1 MYKPTT
7 FLLDGLRNAFPKQLF
22 PWDDYFSR
30 MAETDFLSG
39 RAYVP
44 AVKSFFMRKAP
55 FGGSYALL
63 GGMVAAL
70 RGISDVYFDDPS
82 FKAGMLD
89 MGYRPEF
96 VEWLASRGNLRLKV
110 YAPPE
115 GSIIFP
121 NEPIIT
127 VTGPLVDV
135 RFAEGIITE
144 AVNFATLSLTK
155 WHRLVRVV
163 RPGTVL
169 EFSRRRAQ
177 NSYKASLYA
186 MLAGCSFTSNSEIRR
201 FFSVPVTGT
210 MGHEWMQSFGD
221 IRQAFKTWL
230 DYQPGKPVGL
240 VDTKQCLEHDFPI
253 WLDEVWNHRDAIK
266 AANPSFWGWR
276 NDSGDLA
283 YLTIEQYVRFMKH
296 PLASDGWFRD
306 KMRLVLTNDLD
317 EYSAAAIIRQIRAQ
331 AGEAG
336 FPAEDILR
344 RIIWAA
350 GTKPGTCDDQPS
362 LGGVAKLME
371 ADGAACLKLAF
382 DAEGRPGVKTSIPGF
397 NFSAIVRDSAGE
409 AKTILIYPARK
420 YNICQGKLCES
431 SSGNVVSEITARH
444 PDNPNSQLIIPDYHI
459 RGQQQLMWNS
469 IGGDV
474 AMAFAWDSTPYQV
487 GETIAEVTRRA
498 HCGVD
503 SLHWSLTRLEKPHL
517 LKVSLTPDLFDLRQ
531 RMIGQG
537 VLREDFLK

>member
-1 MYKPTT
+1 MYKPTVS
-7 FLLDGLRNAFPKQLF
+7 LLDGLRNAFPKQLF
-22 PWDDYFSR
+22 PWDDYFAR

-44 AVKSFFMRKAP
+44 AVKSFFIRKAP

-70 RGISDVYFDDPS
+70 RGIADVYFDDMD
-82 FKAGMLD
+82 FKVGLLD

-96 VEWLASRGNLRLKV
+96 VEWLAGHKNLRIKV

-115 GSIIFP
+115 GSIVFP
-121 NEPIIT
+121 NEPIMT

-177 NSYKASLYA
+177 NSHKASLYA
-186 MLAGCSFTSNSEIRR
+186 MLAGCSFTSNSEIRC
-201 FFSVPVTGT
+201 FFKVPVTGT

-221 IRQAFKTWL
+221 VRQAFKAWL

-253 WLDEVWNHRDAIK
+253 WLDEVWNHRDAVK
-266 AANPSFWGWR
+266 AANPPFWGWR

-283 YLTIEQYVRFMKH
+283 YLTIEQYLRFMRH
-296 PLASDGWFRD
+296 PLAQDEWFRD

-317 EYSAAAIIRQIRAQ
+317 EYSATAIIQQIRAQ

-371 ADGAACLKLAF
+371 AEGAACLKLAF

-397 NFSAIVRDSAGE
+397 NLSAIVRDSVGE
-409 AKTILIYPARK
+409 AKTLLIYPAHRYK
-420 YNICQGKLCES
+420 ICNGKLCERA
-431 SSGNVVSEITARH
+431 SGTVVNEITACH
-444 PDNPNSQLIIPDYHI
+444 PDNAGSRLQISDYHI
-459 RGQQQLMWNS
+459 QGQQHL
-469 IGGDV
+469 V
-474 AMAFAWDSTPYQV
+474 WDSTIGDLASAFTAESAVYQV
-487 GETIAEVTRRA
+487 GETIAEVVKRA
-498 HCGVD
+498 HYGVD
-503 SLHWSLTRLEKPHL
+503 SLHWSLTRLEKPHVF
-517 LKVSLTPDLFDLRQ
+517 KVSVTPDLYEF
-531 RMIGQG
+531 
-537 VLREDFLK
+537 